1 MDKKNF
7 EAFTNLLPNK
17 KNAVDLC
24 GQEFIDCLVAKG
36 IYAKDDEFWRQVNQH
51 LEVPDH
57 AYNTK
62 KAREKEEKE
71 REIAESKAREIAE
84 NERLFANKKE
94 LYSKYREGWTITVFA
109 LPAADKYGN
118 KFVAECSKEPDFKK
132 ITSFVKSQ
140 NEAYSDACNLVNSF
154 EQEQ

>member
-84 NERLFANKKE
+84 TRLDKIETPLMPDRDAWAQRISQFHWSHHE
-94 LYSKYREGWTITVFA
+94 LRDGTAWA
-109 LPAADKYGN
+109 HMR
-118 KFVAECSKEPDFKK
+118 KFVEK
-132 ITSFVKSQ
+132 
-140 NEAYSDACNLVNSF
+140 
-154 EQEQ
+154 